1 MRPDAW
7 TILAC
12 TSGLTICL
20 IAGVIAVN
28 SQTRPNRD
36 GVAMEQE
43 CLVQLRSADADFG
56 AKAEQ
61 AGWKVAARSSSG
73 LNWFLRSS
81 ASPCTSARQIRG
93 VEAADPA
100 TTVIVTLEDN
110 AVLPQPAIERLGG
123 VVLNKFQNI
132 HAATVAIPDLAADD
146 LRHLPGIKRIRKD
159 YKVSATSPGSSNRP
173 K

>member
-7 TILAC
+7 TILAG
-12 TSGLTICL
+12 TSGLAICL
-20 IAGVIAVN
+20 IAGVIAAN
-28 SQTRPNRD
+28 SQTRPNHD

-56 AKAEQ
+56 KKAEL

-81 ASPCTSARQIRG
+81 ASSCTSARQIRG
-93 VEAADPA
+93 VEAAKGA
-100 TTVIVTLEDN
+100 TTVIVTLEDD
-110 AVLPQPAIERLGG
+110 AVLPEQAIERLGG

-132 HAATVAIPDLAADD
+132 HAATVAIPALAADD

-159 YKVSATSPGSSNRP
+159 YKVSASSPGSSNRP
-173 K
+173 R

>member
-1 MRPDAW
+1 M
-7 TILAC
+7 
-12 TSGLTICL
+12 
-20 IAGVIAVN
+20 
-28 SQTRPNRD
+28 
-36 GVAMEQE
+36 
-43 CLVQLRSADADFG
+43 QLRSADADFG
-56 AKAEQ
+56 AKAEL

-73 LNWFLRSS
+73 LNWLLRGS
-81 ASPCTSARQIRG
+81 ASPCASARQIGG
-93 VEAADPA
+93 VEAANPA

-132 HAATVAIPDLAADD
+132 HAATVAIPELAAGD

-159 YKVSATSPGSSNRP
+159 HKVSASSPGSGNRP